1 MCHDAAQLETT
12 LIGVPAVTVTAEAVA
27 RILESRYDW
36 YSARVKLKEAASA
49 AGVGADGP
57 FDAGQVRS
65 LADALARAGEE
76 TIALRLRASVPAKV
90 AVREPVAE
98 SPVAEATPIADAAS
112 AETPAEDHRRKDGGG
127 RPQKK

>member
-1 MCHDAAQLETT
+1 
-12 LIGVPAVTVTAEAVA
+12 VTVTAEAVA
-27 RILESRYDW
+27 RILETRYDW
-36 YSARVKLKEAASA
+36 YSARVKLKEAANA

-57 FDAGQVRS
+57 FDAGQVQS

-76 TIALRLRASVPAKV
+76 TVAHRLRAAVPAKV
-90 AVREPVAE
+90 VARAPEPAVEA
-98 SPVAEATPIADAAS
+98 PVAEAAPVPEAAS